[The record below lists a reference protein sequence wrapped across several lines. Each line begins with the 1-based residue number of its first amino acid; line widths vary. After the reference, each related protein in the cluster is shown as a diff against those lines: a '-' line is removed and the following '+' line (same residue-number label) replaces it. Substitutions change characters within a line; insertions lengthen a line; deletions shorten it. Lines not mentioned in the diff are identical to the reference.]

1 MKVLSK
7 HIFSLIFGL
16 YFLIAGTG
24 FNIVNYCCNSCE
36 DEGIE
41 KIALHSCDAV
51 HHNES
56 DCCNHESTH
65 NAEMQDVV
73 CDNPTHHPD
82 SCHILRLKVEI
93 PALTSAFELR
103 SIDIFD
109 FNLFACTL
117 NHSYD
122 TVSTLETINAN
133 LPPPED
139 ILCLA
144 GREIL
149 TTKSILII

>member
-1 MKVLSK
+1 MKALIK

-16 YFLIAGTG
+16 YFLLAGTG

-41 KIALHSCDAV
+41 NIALHSCDAV

-56 DCCNHESTH
+56 ECSHPESTH
-65 NAEMQDVV
+65 NAEMQDIV
-73 CDNPTHHPD
+73 CENPTHNPD
-82 SCHILRLKVEI
+82 SCHILRLRVEI
-93 PALTSAFELR
+93 PALTSVVDLN
-103 SIDIFD
+103 SIASFD
-109 FNLFACTL
+109 FNLFACAL
-117 NHSYD
+117 NHSHD
-122 TVSTLETINAN
+122 IVSPLETINAN

-149 TTKSILII
+149 TTKSVLII